1 MHSGLRYFGHNQGL
15 CHLNHIDYLCGVMI
29 ENVFSGSDI
38 SEFRIWMG
46 WADRYVIL
54 THMGPDGDA
63 IGSSLGLYHYLKSKG
78 KEVVVI
84 VPDSAPDYLMWLP
97 GAQDIRVF
105 ADDPDASEDLV
116 YKADVICCLDFNV
129 VGRIGKIAA
138 SFLYSKAKKFLLDHH
153 PYPGANYDV
162 ILSHP
167 EASSTSELVF
177 HLICA
182 LGGFK
187 SIDKDLAQ
195 CIYTG
200 IMTDTG
206 ALSYNSN
213 NSNLFM
219 VVAHLLEKG
228 VDKDLTYRRVYNTYS
243 ESRLRLQG
251 YVLNEKMQILPDC
264 STSLIT
270 LDDDELRRFNYKKG
284 DTEGFVNIPLQIN
297 GVLMS
302 AFFREDKEQGVIKL
316 SFRSVGDVP
325 CNRFSSDVF
334 NGGGH
339 QNAAGGEFHGTLDE
353 AVARFRKGLEK
364 WSKSDEE
371 CIRILF
377 AK

>member
-1 MHSGLRYFGHNQGL
+1 
-15 CHLNHIDYLCGVMI
+15 MI

-377 AK
+377 AN

>member
-1 MHSGLRYFGHNQGL
+1 
-15 CHLNHIDYLCGVMI
+15 MI
-29 ENVFSGSDI
+29 ENMFSGSDL
-38 SEFRIWMG
+38 SEFRIWMT

-63 IGSSLGLYHYLKSKG
+63 VGSSLALCRYLRGKG
-78 KEVVVI
+78 KQAVVL
-84 VPDSAPDYLMWLP
+84 VPDSAPGFLKWLP
-97 GAQDIRVF
+97 GADDIRVY
-105 ADDPDASEDLV
+105 ADDPDSSDDLV
-116 YKADVICCLDFNV
+116 YKADVLCCLDFNV
-129 VGRIGKIAA
+129 VGRIGRIAA

-182 LGGFK
+182 LGDFPE
-187 SIDKDLAQ
+187 IDKETAQ

-213 NSNLFM
+213 NSNLFK
-219 VVAHLLEKG
+219 VISHLLEKG
-228 VDKDLTYRRVYNTYS
+228 IDKDEIYRRVYNNYS

-251 YVLNEKMQILPDC
+251 FVLNEKMQVFPEL
-264 STSLIT
+264 STALIT
-270 LDDDELRRFNYKKG
+270 LNDQELRRFSYKKG
-284 DTEGFVNIPLQIN
+284 DTEGFVNMPLQIN

-302 AFFREDKEQGVIKL
+302 AFFREDAEQGLIKL
-316 SFRSVGDVP
+316 SFRSTGNVP
-325 CNRFSSDVF
+325 CNRFSSDFF

-339 QNAAGGEFHGTLDE
+339 ENAAGGEFRGTLQE
-353 AVARFRKGLEK
+353 AVERFRKGLDE
-364 WSKSDEE
+364 WSRSQED
-371 CIRILF
+371 CIRQLF
-377 AK
+377 KK